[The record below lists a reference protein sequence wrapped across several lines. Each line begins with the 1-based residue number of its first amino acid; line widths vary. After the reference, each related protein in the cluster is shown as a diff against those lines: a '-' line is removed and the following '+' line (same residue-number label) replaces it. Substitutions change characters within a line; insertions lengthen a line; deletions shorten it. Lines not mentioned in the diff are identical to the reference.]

1 MEVALKTWGRREGE
15 RSRIKSPATLTPTG
29 TTIFKKWF
37 RSRNRYSWPR
47 STRKHNIYTNYNSA
61 LKSRLVYLYASMSNQ
76 YYEYIFTSKFTS
88 KPPISRGLVYI
99 SRGLQSLP
107 MHARGFD
114 FRSLSVLFV
123 FPLFT
128 EKSVDLRGAP
138 VSIAST
144 LPPSGARSRYLV
156 TRFHSFIYRTEISL
170 ISIVRTALMR
180 CLVIHRF

>member
-1 MEVALKTWGRREGE
+1 MIPLAD
-15 RSRIKSPATLTPTG
+15 
-29 TTIFKKWF
+29 
-37 RSRNRYSWPR
+37 RYSGRR
-47 STRKHNIYTNYNSA
+47 STRKHNIYTNYNPA

-123 FPLFT
+123 FPLFNRKICRFT
-128 EKSVDLRGAP
+128 RGTRFHRIDITAAAP
-138 VSIAST
+138 
-144 LPPSGARSRYLV
+144 GRYLV